1 MAVCSFCGAEVGDGA
16 VACGGCGRALDE
28 TRVEPAFIASRE
40 SALAMTEPRTAG
52 VVVEPSIA
60 AGEHFAG
67 YLVEGIAGQGG
78 MGVVY
83 RARDEQLGRAVA
95 LKVIAP
101 ALARDEAFRE
111 RFKRESRLAA
121 QIDHPNV
128 VAVYRAGEEAGQLF
142 IAMRFVDGVDL
153 ATMLAERG
161 RLAPDAAAN
170 LVAQVARGLD
180 AAHARGLVHRDV
192 KPANVLVTGAE
203 GDERAYLTDFGL
215 SIEHGTQGAMTRTG
229 QWVGTV
235 AYIAPEQIR
244 GAGVDARADV
254 YALAGL
260 LYHCLAGEVPFPAE
274 HELDALSAHLSRP
287 PPRPSAQA
295 AGVPAALD
303 RVVGRGMSKDPAQR
317 FPSAG
322 DLGRAAVA
330 ASRGERPPPAQG
342 SVAAGRAAPQA
353 VPRQRPRRV
362 RLPRG
367 RRAVLAACAV
377 SAAAAGAGAI
387 LLLVADGGHG
397 TPRRATAG
405 RAIAPIGV
413 EVSPDHVAVLGGRLW
428 SVTADVGRLQRV
440 DPRTRRV
447 DVFPPAVDLGGGAYA
462 DIAAGAG
469 AIWVAHDVDEG
480 GIDRVDPAT
489 GEGTEHVS
497 LPNASA
503 VVAGRDAIWATFGDA
518 DRATRNLTRIDPRTV
533 RTSGAR
539 LDAGRDPAALALGD
553 GSLWV
558 VNGAPGTLTR
568 IDSATG
574 RARPAIPVGRRP
586 DAVAVGPRAVWVL
599 NSGDDTLTR
608 VDPAT
613 DQPVD
618 VPLSLGKQL
627 EDIALAGGVLW
638 VAAADRTVS
647 RLDPVTGAV
656 RAPPVAVGRPPL
668 ALAADG
674 TTVWVASGAD
684 RTVRRLEATEH

>member
-1 MAVCSFCGAEVGDGA
+1 MSCARCGHV
-16 VACGGCGRALDE
+16 LDE
-28 TRVEPAFIASRE
+28 TLVKSAFVVSRDSVLAS
-40 SALAMTEPRTAG
+40 TEPQGAG
-52 VVVEPSIA
+52 SAAEPSIA
-60 AGEHFAG
+60 TGEHFAG
-67 YLVEGIAGQGG
+67 YVVEGIAGQGG

-153 ATMLAERG
+153 ATTLAERG
-161 RLAPDAAAN
+161 RLSPAAAAN
-170 LVAQVARGLD
+170 LVAQIARGLD

-192 KPANVLVTGAE
+192 KPANVLVAGAE

-215 SIEHGTQGAMTRTG
+215 SIERGTQGAMTRTG

-244 GAGVDARADV
+244 GGAVDARADV

-260 LYHCLAGEVPFPAE
+260 LYHCVAGEVPFPAE

-287 PPRPSAQA
+287 PPRPSAHV

-303 RVVGRGMSKDPAQR
+303 RVVGQGMSKDPARR

-330 ASRGERPPPAQG
+330 ASRGDRPPPAQG
-342 SVAAGRAAPQA
+342 SVAAGRAAPQP
-353 VPRQRPRRV
+353 VPQRRTRRV
-362 RLPRG
+362 RVPRG
-367 RRAVLAACAV
+367 RRVVLAACA
-377 SAAAAGAGAI
+377 AAAATAGAVV
-387 LLLVADGGHG
+387 LLVADAGHR
-397 TPRRATAG
+397 TLRPAAAV

-413 EVSPDHVAVLGGRLW
+413 QVSPDHVAVLGARLW
-428 SVTADVGRLQRV
+428 SLTADVGRLQRV

-462 DIAAGAG
+462 GIAAGAG
-469 AIWVAHDVDEG
+469 SIWVAHDVDEG

-489 GEGTEHVS
+489 GEGTEHLS

-503 VVAGRDAIWATFGDA
+503 VTAGRDAVWATFGDA
-518 DRATRNLTRIDPRTV
+518 GRATRNLTRIDPRTA

-539 LDAGRDPAALALGD
+539 LDAGRDPAALSLGA

-558 VNGAPGTLTR
+558 VNRAPGTVTR
-568 IDSATG
+568 IDPATG
-574 RARPAIPVGRRP
+574 RVRSAIPVGRRP

-599 NSGDDTLTR
+599 NSGDDTLSR
-608 VDPAT
+608 IDPAT

-647 RLDPVTGAV
+647 RLDAVTGAV

-684 RTVRRLEATEH
+684 RTVRRLAGATR

>member
-1 MAVCSFCGAEVGDGA
+1 MAICSTCGFEVGEGA
-16 VACGGCGRALDE
+16 VRCSRCGDRL
-28 TRVEPAFIASRE
+28 VEAATESDQVAGRE
-40 SALAMTEPRTAG
+40 SALTVTRG
-52 VVVEPSIA
+52 VADEASGQPSIA

-95 LKVIAP
+95 LKVITP

-128 VAVYRAGEEAGQLF
+128 VAVYRAGEEVGQLF

-153 ATMLAERG
+153 ATVLGERG
-161 RLAPDAAAN
+161 RLAPAEAAN

-192 KPANVLVTGAE
+192 KPANVLVTGVQGE
-203 GDERAYLTDFGL
+203 ERAYLTDFGL
-215 SIEHGTQGAMTRTG
+215 SIERGTQGAMTRTG

-244 GAGVDARADV
+244 GAAVDARADV

-287 PPRPSAQA
+287 PPRPSAQV

-303 RVVGRGMSKDPAQR
+303 RVVARGMSKDPARR

-330 ASRGERPPPAQG
+330 ASRGERAPATER

-353 VPRQRPRRV
+353 APEEWQRRV
-362 RLPRG
+362 RLPGG

-377 SAAAAGAGAI
+377 AAVGAGVVVW
-387 LLLVADGGHG
+387 LVGGGGDG
-397 TPRRATAG
+397 TPRRALA
-405 RAIAPIGV
+405 RHAVAPIRV
-413 EVSPDHVAVLGGRLW
+413 DVSPDHLAVFGGRLW
-428 SVTADVGRLQRV
+428 SLTADVGRLQRV

-469 AIWVAHDVDEG
+469 SIWVAHDVDEG
-480 GIDRVDPAT
+480 GIDRVDP
-489 GEGTEHVS
+489 
-497 LPNASA
+497 
-503 VVAGRDAIWATFGDA
+503 RD
-518 DRATRNLTRIDPRTV
+518 
-533 RTSGAR
+533 
-539 LDAGRDPAALALGD
+539 
-553 GSLWV
+553 
-558 VNGAPGTLTR
+558 
-568 IDSATG
+568 
-574 RARPAIPVGRRP
+574 RR
-586 DAVAVGPRAVWVL
+586 GH
-599 NSGDDTLTR
+599 
-608 VDPAT
+608 
-613 DQPVD
+613 
-618 VPLSLGKQL
+618 
-627 EDIALAGGVLW
+627 
-638 VAAADRTVS
+638 
-647 RLDPVTGAV
+647 
-656 RAPPVAVGRPPL
+656 RAP
-668 ALAADG
+668 LAAERERRDR
-674 TTVWVASGAD
+674 GA
-684 RTVRRLEATEH
+684 